1 MDVAVRRLTGCRA
14 GVRLT
19 VRRPA
24 VLRVAVLGLAVR
36 RVAVFRAGVLR
47 LAVPRPTVL
56 RAGVLRADVMRVGV
70 LRADVL
76 RAGVLRAGILR
87 ADVLRRRDWPD
98 SDMAI
103 AIACLRLFTFLPEP
117 LFNVPRL
124 CSRMT
129 FSTFFF

>member
-1 MDVAVRRLTGCRA
+1 VDAAVRRLTDCRA

-19 VRRPA
+19 VRRLA
-24 VLRVAVLGLAVR
+24 ILRAAVLGLAVR
-36 RVAVFRAGVLR
+36 LVAVFRAGVLR
-47 LAVPRPTVL
+47 LAVLLPTAL
-56 RAGVLRADVMRVGV
+56 RAGVLRAGV

-76 RAGVLRAGILR
+76 RAGVLRADVLRAGVLR

>member
-1 MDVAVRRLTGCRA
+1 VDVAVRRLTDFRA

-19 VRRPA
+19 VRRLA

-47 LAVPRPTVL
+47 LAVLLPTVL
-56 RAGVLRADVMRVGV
+56 RASVLRAS
-70 LRADVL
+70 VL
-76 RAGVLRAGILR
+76 RAGVLRAGVLR
-87 ADVLRRRDWPD
+87 AGGLRRRDWPD

>member
-1 MDVAVRRLTGCRA
+1 VDVAVRRLTDFRA

-19 VRRPA
+19 VRRLA

-47 LAVPRPTVL
+47 LAVLLPAVL
-56 RAGVLRADVMRVGV
+56 RAGI
-70 LRADVL
+70 L
-76 RAGVLRAGILR
+76 RAGVLRAGVFR
-87 ADVLRRRDWPD
+87 ADGLRRRDWPD

-103 AIACLRLFTFLPEP
+103 AIACRRLFTFLPEP